1 MSSAQRKMEVCDL
14 EESPRTGCRSQG
26 SSSIDKPHN
35 AEARVYEL
43 DRASDVDQLWQDQHV
58 VHPTSEIL
66 IEEPTWVLVSH
77 RQHGPSL

>member
-43 DRASDVDQLWQDQHV
+43 DRASDVDQL
-58 VHPTSEIL
+58 
-66 IEEPTWVLVSH
+66 
-77 RQHGPSL
+77 